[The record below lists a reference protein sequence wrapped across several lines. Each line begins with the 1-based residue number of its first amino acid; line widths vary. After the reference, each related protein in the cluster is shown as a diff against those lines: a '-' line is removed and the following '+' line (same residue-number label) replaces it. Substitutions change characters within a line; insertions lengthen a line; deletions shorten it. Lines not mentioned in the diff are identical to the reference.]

1 MNMVSA
7 SRFRLADFL
16 GNTTQWEL
24 RASADLLPHYAVLP
38 YLERMETP
46 PLMELISIRQAP
58 SPLT

>member
-1 MNMVSA
+1 MVSA

-24 RASADLLPHYAVLP
+24 RASADLAVLP

-46 PLMELISIRQAP
+46 PLMELILIRQAP
-58 SPLT
+58 SPLR

>member
-24 RASADLLPHYAVLP
+24 RASADLAVLP

-46 PLMELISIRQAP
+46 PLMELILIRQAP
-58 SPLT
+58 SPLR